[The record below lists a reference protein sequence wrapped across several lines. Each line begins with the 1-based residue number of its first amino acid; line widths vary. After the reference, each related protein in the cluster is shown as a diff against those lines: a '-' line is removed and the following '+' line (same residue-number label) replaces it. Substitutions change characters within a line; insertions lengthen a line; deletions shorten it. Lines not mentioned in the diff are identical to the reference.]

1 MLPQNATDENDGE
14 KVMRKN
20 VKKSGGGLST
30 GGIIGIVLG
39 YFAVL
44 LGIFIALYCLKDRGL
59 KRQEI
64 PNASTVS
71 VKV

>member
-1 MLPQNATDENDGE
+1 
-14 KVMRKN
+14 MRKN
-20 VKKSGGGLST
+20 VEKSGGGLST

-44 LGIFIALYCLKDRGL
+44 LGIFITLYCLKDRGL

-71 VKV
+71 AKV